1 MKIRDSINLE
11 FGFPG
16 GSYASVDDFKFTYS
30 GLLVK
35 NIEREHERK
44 LRFDILDGN
53 NELRILLTA
62 KSETGEE
69 ELQIIESNKDK
80 LVGKTVDETINTEL

>member
-16 GSYASVDDFKFTYS
+16 GNYASTDDFKFTYS
-30 GLLVK
+30 GLLVEK
-35 NIEREHERK
+35 IEREHERK
-44 LRFDILDGN
+44 LRLDILDGN
-53 NELRILLTA
+53 NELRIFLTA

-80 LVGKTVDETINTEL
+80 LVNKTVDQAINIEL